1 MLCLCK
7 LVWLQFKN
15 SWTEWHLIISPRVS
29 TWQLLT
35 CTRKNIVICQGQ
47 KLSKKGERFFTRS
60 TVMHFS
66 LLTGGLKIWSSYFG
80 RNLLE
85 IWTCL
90 SSCCSCC
97 SPDLFTSWFCFRSHG
112 QCARLPKKEQDK
124 LISSL
129 TIRIRNHIHGFTTTS
144 ITRSCC
150 FSTAFREKNPERRR

>member
-85 IWTCL
+85 IWTRL
-90 SSCCSCC
+90 RWLITVSSTFQEEDFDGSLLPLFITSCYNHGIKI
-97 SPDLFTSWFCFRSHG
+97 LLNHRWTRWYNFR
-112 QCARLPKKEQDK
+112 D
-124 LISSL
+124 
-129 TIRIRNHIHGFTTTS
+129 TIGYHSNTMT
-144 ITRSCC
+144 C
-150 FSTAFREKNPERRR
+150 